1 MIIISSWLLYPVRL
15 ASPAFIFFRI
25 QHSTNTTHTRS
36 HYYGYYRL
44 AWPSVRENEELMEWT
59 FGAERTHTHT
69 RRHINDSILNFD
81 HSVVRELRTK
91 KVNTPM
97 RIAANRVVDISLGF
111 LISNICAVSVA
122 KEKQRAM
129 KHWNRCNF
137 KKKNDLWIDV
147 QLVPIESSCKY
158 RCPSQT
164 VIRKLTSCGH
174 SKWSLANYFW
184 CVLCF
189 EKKKITFEFSH
200 TRKWLLCYFW
210 RGANN

>member
-25 QHSTNTTHTRS
+25 QHTQRTHTRS

-69 RRHINDSILNFD
+69 RRHISDREPLALGILNFD

-91 KVNTPM
+91 KVNTSM

-129 KHWNRCNF
+129 KH
-137 KKKNDLWIDV
+137 
-147 QLVPIESSCKY
+147 
-158 RCPSQT
+158 
-164 VIRKLTSCGH
+164 
-174 SKWSLANYFW
+174 
-184 CVLCF
+184 
-189 EKKKITFEFSH
+189 
-200 TRKWLLCYFW
+200 
-210 RGANN
+210 